1 MQLNLTLDQTITV
14 ASLVVGGAVSLWMR
28 SVSAQNKLFDSKM
41 NVLQKDIHDLK
52 RTDNGLEKSLDELRS
67 AVQDTRENYVTTL
80 RFEKFV
86 DLVNVKI
93 DSIMSRFDLIIEKLD
108 KKPDKDDCKEHCKR

>member
-1 MQLNLTLDQTITV
+1 MQLNLTLDQIITV
-14 ASLVVGGAVSLWMR
+14 ASLVIGGAVSLWMR
-28 SVSAQNKLFDSKM
+28 FVANQNKLINCKI
-41 NVLQKDIHDLK
+41 NTLQKNIHDLE
-52 RTDNGLEKSLDELRS
+52 RTDHGLEKSMDELRS
-67 AVQDTRENYVTTL
+67 SVQDTRENYVTTI

-108 KKPDKDDCKEHCKR
+108 RKPDKEDCKEHCKK